1 MGGSWLTYCKSGSR
15 RVFARGMSNRKPLVR
30 DFGEGFDSMPRRRVQ
45 SAVARKMHGSYFVR
59 LKLPLLS
66 ELQKKPFHDSEV
78 FLPRIWVALLLF
90 RAPLK
95 RSGT

>member
-1 MGGSWLTYCKSGSR
+1 M
-15 RVFARGMSNRKPLVR
+15 
-30 DFGEGFDSMPRRRVQ
+30 EIPR
-45 SAVARKMHGSYFVR
+45 HGSYFVR

-66 ELQKKPFHDSEV
+66 ELQKKPFQVSDV
-78 FLPRIWVALLLF
+78 FVPRMWVALLLF